1 MNQLNIFQGN
11 NINTDNF
18 KTSFRTNLCGEV
30 NKGFIN
36 KNIKLC
42 GWVNKRRDHGKLIF
56 IDLRD
61 FSGVIQIVFDYNYN
75 STTYNIA
82 KDLRNEYIIS
92 VEGKVVARSAQTIN
106 KDIST
111 GEIEV
116 FADNIK
122 ILNFAKTPPFSIE
135 QREKVDEMTKLKYR
149 YIDLR
154 SFEMQKNLRLRSKIN
169 SITRDFL
176 NNAGFVEIE
185 TPILA
190 KSTPEGARDF
200 LVPSRLNPGKFY
212 ALPQSPQLFK
222 QILMFS
228 GFDRI
233 YQIARCFRDEDL
245 RADRQPEFT
254 QIDLEMSFVEVNDVL
269 KLIESLIKKIFKE
282 TINYDLPAY
291 FERFSWKE
299 SMERFGS
306 DKPDIRFDLQLK
318 DITKIFLKSQFNI
331 FINVLNKNGCIKC
344 LVIKDSSSFSRKE
357 LDDLINLAKQYKAGG
372 LIWIKVED
380 DKSFN
385 SPIAKFISNEERA
398 NLIKE
403 LNLKCGDLILAIA
416 DSFNITCQALGAIRN
431 YIAKKLNIIDEEVFK
446 FAWVIDFPMF
456 EWDEQEKRFSPMHH
470 PFTRPTHQTEEFLET
485 NPEKVMSYAYD
496 LVLNGNE
503 IGGGSLRINDI
514 SLQKKVFKVLGFD
527 ENKIEQNFG
536 FFIKALEYGAPPH
549 GGIALGMDRLVMLV
563 GRLESIREVIAFPKT
578 QSAVCMMTDSPSTV
592 TEEQLKEVNIK
603 ISNEAKEN

>member
-1 MNQLNIFQGN
+1 MNQINIFQGN
-11 NINTDNF
+11 NINTDSF

-106 KDIST
+106 KDIPT

-282 TINYDLPAY
+282 TINYDLPAS
-291 FERFSWKE
+291 FERFSWKD
-299 SMERFGS
+299 SMEKFGS

-357 LDDLINLAKQYKAGG
+357 LD
-372 LIWIKVED
+372 E
-380 DKSFN
+380 S
-385 SPIAKFISNEERA
+385 
-398 NLIKE
+398 
-403 LNLKCGDLILAIA
+403 
-416 DSFNITCQALGAIRN
+416 
-431 YIAKKLNIIDEEVFK
+431 
-446 FAWVIDFPMF
+446 
-456 EWDEQEKRFSPMHH
+456 
-470 PFTRPTHQTEEFLET
+470 
-485 NPEKVMSYAYD
+485 
-496 LVLNGNE
+496 
-503 IGGGSLRINDI
+503 
-514 SLQKKVFKVLGFD
+514 
-527 ENKIEQNFG
+527 
-536 FFIKALEYGAPPH
+536 
-549 GGIALGMDRLVMLV
+549 
-563 GRLESIREVIAFPKT
+563 LES
-578 QSAVCMMTDSPSTV
+578 
-592 TEEQLKEVNIK
+592 L
-603 ISNEAKEN
+603 